1 MKYYNSL
8 LLLQGWEKLLVGRGR
23 RKAEDKQ
30 KGGIGKGLL
39 YLRNKN
45 SKLTSCCLIFQGHYM
60 LCKVLGYLVKIT
72 KEIILRGIPSPVA
85 LSVAKDRMLPL
96 YCAAVDLKNTNTRK
110 EA

>member
-1 MKYYNSL
+1 M
-8 LLLQGWEKLLVGRGR
+8 VGRGR

-60 LCKVLGYLVKIT
+60 LCVLGYLVKIT

-96 YCAAVDLKNTNTRK
+96 YCAAVDLENNNTRK
-110 EA
+110 GA

>member
-1 MKYYNSL
+1 MF
-8 LLLQGWEKLLVGRGR
+8 GRGR

-60 LCKVLGYLVKIT
+60 LCVLGYLVKIT

-96 YCAAVDLKNTNTRK
+96 YCAAVDLENNNTRK
-110 EA
+110 GA

>member
-1 MKYYNSL
+1 
-8 LLLQGWEKLLVGRGR
+8 
-23 RKAEDKQ
+23 
-30 KGGIGKGLL
+30 
-39 YLRNKN
+39 
-45 SKLTSCCLIFQGHYM
+45 M

-96 YCAAVDLKNTNTRK
+96 YCAAVDLENTNTRK

>member
-1 MKYYNSL
+1 M
-8 LLLQGWEKLLVGRGR
+8 LVGRGR

-60 LCKVLGYLVKIT
+60 LCVLGYLVKIT

-96 YCAAVDLKNTNTRK
+96 YCAAVDLENNNTRK
-110 EA
+110 GA